1 MGAKIIDGKKI
12 ADKIKYEISQEIS
25 DLKKYNI
32 SVTLAVI
39 LVGNNSASKIYVDAK
54 KRACEDIGINSKEYL
69 YDEKITENELLSII
83 EDLNND
89 KDINGILVQCP
100 LPKHI
105 NENRILES
113 ISPFKD
119 VDGFS
124 SVNIGNM
131 FLDKPGIYSCTPL
144 GCLELIKSTGI
155 DIKGLFCVIVGKSNI
170 VGKPM
175 SILMMNQDAT
185 VCVCHIETKNLS
197 EFSKK
202 ADILIVAAGHTHLI
216 KKDMV
221 KDGAIVIDVGINRTQ
236 GSNKIY
242 GDVDFENVKDVAGY
256 ITPVPGGVGPM
267 TIAML
272 MKNTLTASKIQN
284 NLINL

>member
-12 ADKIKYEISQEIS
+12 ADKIKYEISQEIA
-25 DLKKYNI
+25 DLKKCNI
-32 SVTLAVI
+32 YVTLAVI

-83 EDLNND
+83 EELNND
-89 KDINGILVQCP
+89 KNINGILVQCP

-185 VCVCHIETKNLS
+185 VCVCHIGTKNLS

-221 KDGAIVIDVGINRTQ
+221 KEGSIVIDVGINRTE
-236 GSNKIY
+236 GSNKIC

-272 MKNTLTASKIQN
+272 MKNTLNASKIQN